1 MGGTI
6 DECENDCDHCL
17 DWTAGSWNRR
27 GDFPLRPQPTAGA
40 AISRRTAGRKR
51 GSACGSSS
59 QKEEQGQSSQET
71 KQQQLAEE
79 FAKEKEEYYLL
90 LANAENPLP
99 QDWSIQTEEVQNGYE
114 MDKRAAPA
122 MREMIQAAKE
132 DGVELMLCS
141 AYRSVEK
148 QQQLFDRSQ
157 QAYMAQGMSEEEAYA
172 KTATET
178 AIPGTSEHQTGLA
191 ADIVTPTYQ
200 MLDAGFADTPAGQ
213 WLSEH
218 AAEYGFV
225 LRYPQDKQEVTGI
238 IYESWHYR
246 FVGKTHA
253 KLMKESGL
261 CLEEYLQQELPEG
274 YTGASDPYDLPKQS

>member
-1 MGGTI
+1 MNVKTIVTIALIGLLGVGTA
-6 DECENDCDHCL
+6 
-17 DWTAGSWNRR
+17 AGIFLSDRSQQQE
-27 GDFPLRPQPTAGA
+27 PP
-40 AISRRTAGRKR
+40 
-51 GSACGSSS
+51 SADIQQEEKEEAPVESSS
-59 QKEEQGQSSQET
+59 QKEEEQEQSSQET

-141 AYRSVEK
+141 AYRSVKK

>member
-1 MGGTI
+1 MNVKTIVTIALIGLLGVGTA
-6 DECENDCDHCL
+6 
-17 DWTAGSWNRR
+17 AGIFLSDRSQQQE
-27 GDFPLRPQPTAGA
+27 PP
-40 AISRRTAGRKR
+40 
-51 GSACGSSS
+51 SADIQQEEKEEAPVESSS
-59 QKEEQGQSSQET
+59 QKEEQEQSSQET

-114 MDKRAAPA
+114 MDRRAAPA

-274 YTGASDPYDLPKQS
+274 YTGASDPYDLPKQP

>member
-1 MGGTI
+1 MNRKTIATIALIGLLGAGTA
-6 DECENDCDHCL
+6 
-17 DWTAGSWNRR
+17 AGIFLSERSQ
-27 GDFPLRPQPTAGA
+27 PQQQQPTADIQQKPKEEA
-40 AISRRTAGRKR
+40 PVE
-51 GSACGSSS
+51 SSS
-59 QKEEQGQSSQET
+59 QKEKEQEQSSQET

-99 QDWSIQTEEVQNGYE
+99 QDWTVQTEDVQNGYE

-122 MREMIQAAKE
+122 MRDMIQAAKE

-157 QAYMAQGMSEEEAYA
+157 QAYMAQGMSEQEAYA

-218 AAEYGFV
+218 AVEYGFV

-246 FVGKTHA
+246 FVGRTHA
-253 KLMKESGL
+253 RLMKESGL

-274 YTGASDPYDLPKQS
+274 YTGAGEPYESPEQP

>member
-1 MGGTI
+1 MNVKTIVTIALIGLLGVGTA
-6 DECENDCDHCL
+6 
-17 DWTAGSWNRR
+17 AGIFLSDRSQQQE
-27 GDFPLRPQPTAGA
+27 PP
-40 AISRRTAGRKR
+40 
-51 GSACGSSS
+51 SADIQQEEKEEAPVESSS
-59 QKEEQGQSSQET
+59 QKEEEQGQSSQET

-157 QAYMAQGMSEEEAYA
+157 QAYMAQGMSEEKAYA

-274 YTGASDPYDLPKQS
+274 YTGASDPYDLPKQP

>member
-1 MGGTI
+1 MNVKTIVTIALIGLLGVGTA
-6 DECENDCDHCL
+6 
-17 DWTAGSWNRR
+17 AGIFLSDRSQQQE
-27 GDFPLRPQPTAGA
+27 PP
-40 AISRRTAGRKR
+40 
-51 GSACGSSS
+51 SADIQQEEKEEAPVESSS
-59 QKEEQGQSSQET
+59 QKEEEQEQSSQET

-132 DGVELMLCS
+132 DGVEPDALPGVPARLKNS
-141 AYRSVEK
+141 SS
-148 QQQLFDRSQ
+148 LFDRSQ

-178 AIPGTSEHQTGLA
+178 ASPGTSEHQTGLA

-238 IYESWHYR
+238 HLRVVALPLCRQDPRQTDE
-246 FVGKTHA
+246 GKRTVPGGIFA
-253 KLMKESGL
+253 A
-261 CLEEYLQQELPEG
+261 
-274 YTGASDPYDLPKQS
+274 GAAGRLHRGKRSV

>member
-1 MGGTI
+1 MNGKTIVTIALIGLLGVGTA
-6 DECENDCDHCL
+6 
-17 DWTAGSWNRR
+17 AGIFLSDRSQQQE
-27 GDFPLRPQPTAGA
+27 QPPA
-40 AISRRTAGRKR
+40 AVQQEGKEEAPVE
-51 GSACGSSS
+51 SSS
-59 QKEEQGQSSQET
+59 QKEEEQEQSSQET

-99 QDWSIQTEEVQNGYE
+99 QDWTVQTEDVQNGYE

-122 MREMIQAAKE
+122 MRDMIQAAKE

-157 QAYMAQGMSEEEAYA
+157 QAYMAQGMSEQEAYA

-218 AAEYGFV
+218 AVEYGFV

-246 FVGKTHA
+246 FVGRTHA
-253 KLMKESGL
+253 RLMKESGL

-274 YTGASDPYDLPKQS
+274 YTGAGEPYESPEQP

>member
-1 MGGTI
+1 MNVKTIVTIALVGLLGVGTA
-6 DECENDCDHCL
+6 
-17 DWTAGSWNRR
+17 AGIFLSDRSQQQE
-27 GDFPLRPQPTAGA
+27 PP
-40 AISRRTAGRKR
+40 
-51 GSACGSSS
+51 SADVQQEEKEEAPVESSS

-141 AYRSVEK
+141 AYRSIEK

-274 YTGASDPYDLPKQS
+274 YTGASDPYDLPKQP

>member
-1 MGGTI
+1 MNVKTIVTIALIGLLGVGTA
-6 DECENDCDHCL
+6 
-17 DWTAGSWNRR
+17 AGIFLSDRSQQQE
-27 GDFPLRPQPTAGA
+27 PP
-40 AISRRTAGRKR
+40 
-51 GSACGSSS
+51 SADVQQEEKEEAPVESSS

-141 AYRSVEK
+141 AYRSIEK

-274 YTGASDPYDLPKQS
+274 YTGASEPYDLPKQP

>member
-1 MGGTI
+1 MNVKTIVTIALIGLLGVGTA
-6 DECENDCDHCL
+6 
-17 DWTAGSWNRR
+17 AGIFLSDRSQQQE
-27 GDFPLRPQPTAGA
+27 PP
-40 AISRRTAGRKR
+40 
-51 GSACGSSS
+51 SADIQQEEKEEAPVESSS
-59 QKEEQGQSSQET
+59 QKEEEQEQSSQET

-200 MLDAGFADTPAGQ
+200 MLDAGFANTPAGQ

-274 YTGASDPYDLPKQS
+274 YTGASDPYDLPKQP

>member
-1 MGGTI
+1 MNVKTIVTIALIGLLGVGTA
-6 DECENDCDHCL
+6 
-17 DWTAGSWNRR
+17 AGIFLSDRSQQQE
-27 GDFPLRPQPTAGA
+27 PP
-40 AISRRTAGRKR
+40 
-51 GSACGSSS
+51 SADVQQEEKEEAPVESSS
-59 QKEEQGQSSQET
+59 QKEEEQEQSSQET

-99 QDWSIQTEEVQNGYE
+99 QDWSSQTEEVQNGYE

-148 QQQLFDRSQ
+148 QQQLFDHSQ

-274 YTGASDPYDLPKQS
+274 YTGASDPYDLPKQP

>member
-1 MGGTI
+1 MNVKTIVTIALIGLLGVGTA
-6 DECENDCDHCL
+6 
-17 DWTAGSWNRR
+17 AGIFLSDRIQQQE
-27 GDFPLRPQPTAGA
+27 PP
-40 AISRRTAGRKR
+40 
-51 GSACGSSS
+51 SADVQQEEKEEAPVESSS
-59 QKEEQGQSSQET
+59 QKEEQEQSSQET

-253 KLMKESGL
+253 KLMEESGL

>member
-1 MGGTI
+1 MNVKTIVTIALIGLLGVGTA
-6 DECENDCDHCL
+6 
-17 DWTAGSWNRR
+17 AGIFLSDRSQQQE
-27 GDFPLRPQPTAGA
+27 PP
-40 AISRRTAGRKR
+40 
-51 GSACGSSS
+51 SADVQQEEKEEAPVESSS

-178 AIPGTSEHQTGLA
+178 AVPGTSEHQTGLA

-274 YTGASDPYDLPKQS
+274 YTGASDPYDLPKQP

>member
-1 MGGTI
+1 MNVKTIVTIALIGLLGVGTA
-6 DECENDCDHCL
+6 
-17 DWTAGSWNRR
+17 AGIFLSGRSQQQEQ
-27 GDFPLRPQPTAGA
+27 PLA
-40 AISRRTAGRKR
+40 AVQQEGKEEAPVE
-51 GSACGSSS
+51 SSS
-59 QKEEQGQSSQET
+59 QKEEEQEQSSQET

-141 AYRSVEK
+141 AYRSIEK

-218 AAEYGFV
+218 ATEYGFV

-274 YTGASDPYDLPKQS
+274 YTGASEPYDLPKQP

>member
-1 MGGTI
+1 MNVKTIVTIALIGLLGVGTA
-6 DECENDCDHCL
+6 
-17 DWTAGSWNRR
+17 AGIFLSDRSQQQE
-27 GDFPLRPQPTAGA
+27 PP
-40 AISRRTAGRKR
+40 
-51 GSACGSSS
+51 SADVQQEEKEEAPVESSS
-59 QKEEQGQSSQET
+59 QKEEQEQSSQET

-79 FAKEKEEYYLL
+79 FAKEKQEYYLL

>member
-1 MGGTI
+1 MNVKTIVTIALIGLLGVGTAAGI
-6 DECENDCDHCL
+6 FLSDC
-17 DWTAGSWNRR
+17 SQQQE
-27 GDFPLRPQPTAGA
+27 PP
-40 AISRRTAGRKR
+40 
-51 GSACGSSS
+51 SADVQQEEKEEAPVESSS
-59 QKEEQGQSSQET
+59 QKEEEQEQSSQET

-141 AYRSVEK
+141 AYRSIEK

>member
-1 MGGTI
+1 MNVKTIVTIALIGLLGVGTA
-6 DECENDCDHCL
+6 
-17 DWTAGSWNRR
+17 AGIFLSDRSQQQE
-27 GDFPLRPQPTAGA
+27 PP
-40 AISRRTAGRKR
+40 
-51 GSACGSSS
+51 SADIQQEEKEEAPVESSS
-59 QKEEQGQSSQET
+59 QKEEEQERSSQET

>member
-1 MGGTI
+1 MNVKTIVTIALIGLLGVGTA
-6 DECENDCDHCL
+6 
-17 DWTAGSWNRR
+17 AGIFLSDRIQQQE
-27 GDFPLRPQPTAGA
+27 PP
-40 AISRRTAGRKR
+40 
-51 GSACGSSS
+51 SADVQQEEKEEAPVESSS
-59 QKEEQGQSSQET
+59 QKEEQEQSSQET

-253 KLMKESGL
+253 KQMKESGL

>member
-1 MGGTI
+1 MNVKTIVTIALIGLLGVGTA
-6 DECENDCDHCL
+6 
-17 DWTAGSWNRR
+17 AGIFLSDRSQQQE
-27 GDFPLRPQPTAGA
+27 PP
-40 AISRRTAGRKR
+40 
-51 GSACGSSS
+51 SADIQQEEKEEAPVESSS
-59 QKEEQGQSSQET
+59 QKEEEQEQSSQET

-172 KTATET
+172 NTATET

-274 YTGASDPYDLPKQS
+274 YTGASDPYDLPKQP

>member
-1 MGGTI
+1 MNVKTIVTIALIGLLGVGTA
-6 DECENDCDHCL
+6 
-17 DWTAGSWNRR
+17 AGIFLSDRSQQQE
-27 GDFPLRPQPTAGA
+27 PP
-40 AISRRTAGRKR
+40 
-51 GSACGSSS
+51 SADVQQEEKEEAPVESSS
-59 QKEEQGQSSQET
+59 QKEEQEQSSQET

-99 QDWSIQTEEVQNGYE
+99 QDWSIHTEEVQNGYE

-274 YTGASDPYDLPKQS
+274 YTGASDPYDLPKQP

>member
-1 MGGTI
+1 MNVKTIVTIALIGLLGVGTA
-6 DECENDCDHCL
+6 
-17 DWTAGSWNRR
+17 AGIFLSDRSQQQEQ
-27 GDFPLRPQPTAGA
+27 PLA
-40 AISRRTAGRKR
+40 AVQQEGKEEAPVE
-51 GSACGSSS
+51 SSS
-59 QKEEQGQSSQET
+59 QKEEEQEQSSQET

-141 AYRSVEK
+141 AYRSIEK

-218 AAEYGFV
+218 ATEYGFV

-274 YTGASDPYDLPKQS
+274 YTGASEPYDLPTQP

>member
-1 MGGTI
+1 MNVKTIVTIALIGLLGVGTA
-6 DECENDCDHCL
+6 
-17 DWTAGSWNRR
+17 AGIFLSDRSQQQE
-27 GDFPLRPQPTAGA
+27 PP
-40 AISRRTAGRKR
+40 
-51 GSACGSSS
+51 SADVQQEEKEEAPVESSS
-59 QKEEQGQSSQET
+59 QKEAQGQSSQET

-274 YTGASDPYDLPKQS
+274 YTGASDPYDLPKQP

>member
-1 MGGTI
+1 MNVKTIVTIALIGLLGVGTA
-6 DECENDCDHCL
+6 
-17 DWTAGSWNRR
+17 AGIFLSDRSQQQE
-27 GDFPLRPQPTAGA
+27 PP
-40 AISRRTAGRKR
+40 
-51 GSACGSSS
+51 SADVQQEEKEEAPVESSS
-59 QKEEQGQSSQET
+59 QKEEQEQSSQET

-90 LANAENPLP
+90 LANAEIPLP

-274 YTGASDPYDLPKQS
+274 YTGASDPYDLPKQP

>member
-1 MGGTI
+1 MNVKTIVTIALVGLLGVGTA
-6 DECENDCDHCL
+6 
-17 DWTAGSWNRR
+17 AGIFLSDRSQQQE
-27 GDFPLRPQPTAGA
+27 PP
-40 AISRRTAGRKR
+40 
-51 GSACGSSS
+51 SADVQQEEKEEAPVESSS
-59 QKEEQGQSSQET
+59 QKEEEQEQSSQET

-141 AYRSVEK
+141 AYRSIEK

-218 AAEYGFV
+218 ATEYGFV

-274 YTGASDPYDLPKQS
+274 YTGASEPYDLPKQP

>member
-1 MGGTI
+1 MNVKTIVTIALIGLLGVGTA
-6 DECENDCDHCL
+6 
-17 DWTAGSWNRR
+17 AGIFLSDRSQQQE
-27 GDFPLRPQPTAGA
+27 PP
-40 AISRRTAGRKR
+40 
-51 GSACGSSS
+51 SADVQQEEKEEAPVESSS
-59 QKEEQGQSSQET
+59 QKEEQEQSSQET

-261 CLEEYLQQELPEG
+261 CLEDYLQQELPEG
-274 YTGASDPYDLPKQS
+274 YTGASDPYDLPKQP

>member
-1 MGGTI
+1 MNVKTIVTIALIGLLGVGTA
-6 DECENDCDHCL
+6 
-17 DWTAGSWNRR
+17 AGIFLSDRSQQQEQ
-27 GDFPLRPQPTAGA
+27 PLA
-40 AISRRTAGRKR
+40 AVQQEGKEEAPVE
-51 GSACGSSS
+51 SSS
-59 QKEEQGQSSQET
+59 QKEEEQEQSSQET

-114 MDKRAAPA
+114 MDKREAPA

-141 AYRSVEK
+141 AYRSIEK

-218 AAEYGFV
+218 ATEYGFV

-274 YTGASDPYDLPKQS
+274 YTGASEPYDLPKQP

>member
-1 MGGTI
+1 MNVKTIVTIALIGLLGVGTA
-6 DECENDCDHCL
+6 
-17 DWTAGSWNRR
+17 AGIFLSDRSQQQEQQT
-27 GDFPLRPQPTAGA
+27 FESQQPSKEETPVE
-40 AISRRTAGRKR
+40 
-51 GSACGSSS
+51 SSS
-59 QKEEQGQSSQET
+59 QKEEEQEQSAQQT

-122 MREMIQAAKE
+122 MRDMIQAAKE

-141 AYRSVEK
+141 AYRSIEK

-274 YTGASDPYDLPKQS
+274 YTGASDPYDLPKQP

>member
-1 MGGTI
+1 MNVKTIVTIALIGLLGVGTAEGI
-6 DECENDCDHCL
+6 FLSDRSQQQE
-17 DWTAGSWNRR
+17 
-27 GDFPLRPQPTAGA
+27 PP
-40 AISRRTAGRKR
+40 
-51 GSACGSSS
+51 SADVQQEEKEEAPVESSS

-274 YTGASDPYDLPKQS
+274 YTGASDPYDLPKQP

>member
-1 MGGTI
+1 MNGKTIVTIALIGLLGVGTA
-6 DECENDCDHCL
+6 
-17 DWTAGSWNRR
+17 AGIFLSDRSQQQE
-27 GDFPLRPQPTAGA
+27 PP
-40 AISRRTAGRKR
+40 
-51 GSACGSSS
+51 SADVQQEEKEEAPVESSS
-59 QKEEQGQSSQET
+59 QKEEQEQSSQET

-274 YTGASDPYDLPKQS
+274 YTGASDPYDLPKQP

>member
-1 MGGTI
+1 MNVKTIVTIALIGLLGVGTA
-6 DECENDCDHCL
+6 
-17 DWTAGSWNRR
+17 AGIFLSDRSQQQE
-27 GDFPLRPQPTAGA
+27 PP
-40 AISRRTAGRKR
+40 
-51 GSACGSSS
+51 SADVQQEEKEEAPVESSS
-59 QKEEQGQSSQET
+59 QKEEEQEQSSQET

-114 MDKRAAPA
+114 MDTRAAPA

-141 AYRSVEK
+141 AYRSIEK

-238 IYESWHYR
+238 IYESWQYR

-274 YTGASDPYDLPKQS
+274 YTGASEPYDLPKQP

>member
-1 MGGTI
+1 MNVKTIVTIALIGLLGVGTAAGI
-6 DECENDCDHCL
+6 FLSDRSQQQEPPSADVQQDEKEE
-17 DWTAGSWNRR
+17 A
-27 GDFPLRPQPTAGA
+27 PVE
-40 AISRRTAGRKR
+40 
-51 GSACGSSS
+51 SSS

-71 KQQQLAEE
+71 IQQQLAEE

-274 YTGASDPYDLPKQS
+274 YTGASDPYDLPKQP

>member
-1 MGGTI
+1 MNVKTIVTIALIGLLGVGTA
-6 DECENDCDHCL
+6 
-17 DWTAGSWNRR
+17 AGIFLSDRSQQQE
-27 GDFPLRPQPTAGA
+27 PP
-40 AISRRTAGRKR
+40 
-51 GSACGSSS
+51 SADIQQEEKEEAPVESSS
-59 QKEEQGQSSQET
+59 QKEEEQEQFSQET

-274 YTGASDPYDLPKQS
+274 YTGASDPYDLPKQP

>member
-1 MGGTI
+1 MNVKTIVTIALIGLLGVGTA
-6 DECENDCDHCL
+6 
-17 DWTAGSWNRR
+17 AGIFLSDRSQQQEQ
-27 GDFPLRPQPTAGA
+27 PLA
-40 AISRRTAGRKR
+40 AVQQEGKEEAPVE
-51 GSACGSSS
+51 SSS
-59 QKEEQGQSSQET
+59 QKEEQEQSSQET

-274 YTGASDPYDLPKQS
+274 YTGASDPYDLPKQP

>member
-1 MGGTI
+1 MNVKTIVTIALIGLLGVGTA
-6 DECENDCDHCL
+6 
-17 DWTAGSWNRR
+17 AGIFLSDRSQQQE
-27 GDFPLRPQPTAGA
+27 PP
-40 AISRRTAGRKR
+40 
-51 GSACGSSS
+51 SADIQQEEKEEAPVESSS
-59 QKEEQGQSSQET
+59 QKEEQEQSSQET

-261 CLEEYLQQELPEG
+261 CLDEYLQQELPEG
-274 YTGASDPYDLPKQS
+274 YTGASDPYDLPKQP

>member
-1 MGGTI
+1 MNVKTIVTIALIGLLGVGTA
-6 DECENDCDHCL
+6 
-17 DWTAGSWNRR
+17 AGIFLSDRSQQQE
-27 GDFPLRPQPTAGA
+27 PP
-40 AISRRTAGRKR
+40 
-51 GSACGSSS
+51 SADVQQEEKEEAPVESSS
-59 QKEEQGQSSQET
+59 QKEEQEQSSQET

-90 LANAENPLP
+90 LVNAENPLP

>member
-1 MGGTI
+1 MNVKTIVTIALIGLLGVGTA
-6 DECENDCDHCL
+6 
-17 DWTAGSWNRR
+17 AGIFLSDRSQQQE
-27 GDFPLRPQPTAGA
+27 PP
-40 AISRRTAGRKR
+40 
-51 GSACGSSS
+51 SADIQQEEKEEAPVESSF
-59 QKEEQGQSSQET
+59 QKEEQEQSSQET

-274 YTGASDPYDLPKQS
+274 YTGASDPYDLPKQP

>member
-1 MGGTI
+1 MNVKTI
-6 DECENDCDHCL
+6 VTIAL
-17 DWTAGSWNRR
+17 IGLL
-27 GDFPLRPQPTAGA
+27 GV
-40 AISRRTAGRKR
+40 RTAARIFQSDRSQQQEQPLAAVQQEGKEE
-51 GSACGSSS
+51 APVESSF
-59 QKEEQGQSSQET
+59 QKEEQEQSSQET

-99 QDWSIQTEEVQNGYE
+99 QDWTIQTEEVQNGYE

-122 MREMIQAAKE
+122 MREMIQVAKE

-225 LRYPQDKQEVTGI
+225 RRYPQDKQQVTGI

-274 YTGASDPYDLPKQS
+274 YTGASEPYDLPKQP

>member
-1 MGGTI
+1 MNVKTIVTIALIGLLGVGTA
-6 DECENDCDHCL
+6 
-17 DWTAGSWNRR
+17 AGIFLSDRSQQQE
-27 GDFPLRPQPTAGA
+27 PP
-40 AISRRTAGRKR
+40 
-51 GSACGSSS
+51 SADVQQEEKEEAPVESSS
-59 QKEEQGQSSQET
+59 QKEEQEQSSQET

-157 QAYMAQGMSEEEAYA
+157 QAYMAQGMSEEEAYT